1 MPILACVRLTGRA
14 PRTLTVPPAP
24 SVWPCALCVQ
34 LECEKERV
42 EWDRIRAEHEVESL
56 RSSQSAESQTAGWP
70 PRASAG
76 RRRDTRR
83 PLDDAPRGGRPRAT
97 SAPDSVSIAPS
108 FILGSSND
116 SVDRRGR
123 EWAEDW
129 ARRREAESQSMR
141 EAEWERELEREL
153 LEGSQAPGGASL
165 EVGST
170 CTARTAA
177 AAAAAFAVVSR
188 ASKAAKNVDPGETG
202 LRARGGFEPR
212 LE

>member
-1 MPILACVRLTGRA
+1 MSSRAVSMSNGPRLQVRVRSAHRWTARRGR
-14 PRTLTVPPAP
+14 
-24 SVWPCALCVQ
+24 
-34 LECEKERV
+34 
-42 EWDRIRAEHEVESL
+42 
-56 RSSQSAESQTAGWP
+56 SAK
-70 PRASAG
+70 
-76 RRRDTRR
+76 
-83 PLDDAPRGGRPRAT
+83 
-97 SAPDSVSIAPS
+97 
-108 FILGSSND
+108 
-116 SVDRRGR
+116 GR

-202 LRARGGFEPR
+202 LRARRGGFEPR